1 MPEDLLEE
9 DLLRSIDE
17 IDAQI
22 KKFRQQVRGVLAAAQ
37 AADGIPELSNR
48 DDGGSG

>member
-22 KKFRQQVRGVLAAAQ
+22 KKFRQQVRGVLAAAR
-37 AADGIPELSNR
+37 ADGIPELSNR
-48 DDGGSG
+48 DDGASG

>member
-1 MPEDLLEE
+1 MPEDLIEE

-22 KKFRQQVRGVLAAAQ
+22 KKFRQQVRVVLAAAQ
-37 AADGIPELSNR
+37 ADGIPELSNR

>member
-37 AADGIPELSNR
+37 TDGIPELSNR